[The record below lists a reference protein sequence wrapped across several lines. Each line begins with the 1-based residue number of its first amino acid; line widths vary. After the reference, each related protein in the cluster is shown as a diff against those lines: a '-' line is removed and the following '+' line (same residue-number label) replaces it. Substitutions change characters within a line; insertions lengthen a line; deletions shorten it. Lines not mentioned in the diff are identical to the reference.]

1 MAYYEATDE
10 EARDAVAVVSGLRQ
24 SGAVPTPSSG
34 RVPPLS
40 LPPFQP
46 PAVVLPD
53 QTSIPPSPAL
63 SHLQIPAMPP
73 PPLPLFNPS
82 PTSASLPP
90 SSHTSSPAFAD
101 VEMGQEDET
110 VIRAR
115 RVTPFAQDQEGPP
128 PLAEMVSE
136 LS

>member
-1 MAYYEATDE
+1 MLPESCPHPFVLTLAKGSLVIDLHAEVPEDIAMAYYEATDE

-101 VEMGQEDET
+101 
-110 VIRAR
+110 
-115 RVTPFAQDQEGPP
+115 
-128 PLAEMVSE
+128 
-136 LS
+136 